1 MDGRGAKSLD
11 FSGVREVVPAS
22 LPLQEPNQVHSQ
34 QAFQRWVPPQINRLQ
49 YRDDE
54 AVFRRVRGIL
64 NKLTPDKFEKLCH
77 ELLSVG
83 IETKYI
89 LKGVILLVFEK
100 ALDEPKYSS
109 MYAQLCLR
117 LSEEAPNFDDPGKT
131 GNSTFRRL
139 LLKQCEEEFNNRTKA
154 SQAFDTK
161 DGPLTPEEEEQRSN
175 TKRKV
180 LGNIRFIGEL
190 ARYDMLHEAIVHK
203 CIKQL
208 LDKKKRATVAD
219 MSESMECLCY
229 LMRTVGPILDI
240 PKAKPLMDQYFERI
254 QQLLGRSDFPV
265 RIRFMIE
272 DVIDLRNAKWVPRKS
287 AHEIGPKVIQQIRQE
302 AWQGH
307 GGRPGYPV
315 AAHGHMPR
323 NTPPHAHGNWMNRA
337 MGGGGGRMS
346 DPPQSRG
353 MNDVFV
359 TDNGFR
365 PSGPRFDDFS
375 PGGMPSD
382 RSGFGLRYDDDD
394 FSQFAPR
401 DPWADLSTKHSTMPF
416 NSMMPKPAGGA
427 GWRPTSRQ
435 NHISSDGEISLRPA
449 RDSMAAPQRPGFGG
463 RSQTPPAQK
472 PLDPLNRAAAPPI
485 MEKAKKPN
493 KQQAASTADLNKQV
507 ENIVANFLESKDID
521 VATRAVK
528 DIKGPRYLTSL
539 VSQLL
544 TASLHTEDG
553 ECFNKLFASLHKSQ
567 LLTVDVLIKGVSG
580 VLEQHHD
587 REEDELKIK
596 KQMAQFM
603 ANAVTQEIL
612 NLIDV
617 SSVTE
622 NGNFYPTLLLC
633 LKELETLKG
642 QEWLVKEFT
651 GSKLDLLSSLPE
663 EHRTSENFMSILE
676 KQNLVFLFPLLHIQ
690 ADLYSKVEEDPSVTA
705 VYKWVKDNVDSS
717 WHTDSEFINV
727 LTTCLLKYT
736 TKDSTLAEGV
746 DTAQAPDKDLLEKEK
761 ATLKKLLPLV
771 EKFVHEKS
779 VLQVSVLYA
788 LQVFCHSHNF
798 PKGMLLRMFV
808 LLYDTEVV
816 EEEAF
821 LKWKEDV
828 SEKHPGKGKA
838 LFQVNAWLTWLET
851 ADEEGTDS
859 EAE

>member
-1 MDGRGAKSLD
+1 
-11 FSGVREVVPAS
+11 
-22 LPLQEPNQVHSQ
+22 
-34 QAFQRWVPPQINRLQ
+34 
-49 YRDDE
+49 
-54 AVFRRVRGIL
+54 
-64 NKLTPDKFEKLCH
+64 
-77 ELLSVG
+77 
-83 IETKYI
+83 
-89 LKGVILLVFEK
+89 
-100 ALDEPKYSS
+100 

-190 ARYDMLHEAIVHK
+190 AKYDMLHEAIVHK

-208 LDKKKRATVAD
+208 LDKKKRATMAD
-219 MSESMECLCY
+219 LSESMECLCH
-229 LMRTVGPILDI
+229 LMRTVGPRLDI

-254 QQLLGRSDFPV
+254 QQLLDRSDFPV

-272 DVIDLRNAKWVPRKS
+272 DVIDLRSAKWIPRKS
-287 AHEIGPKVIQQIRQE
+287 AHEASPKMIQQIRQE

-307 GGRPGYPV
+307 GSRPGYPV
-315 AAHGHMPR
+315 PAHGHMPR
-323 NTPPHAHGNWMNRA
+323 NTPPHAHSNWMNRG
-337 MGGGGGRMS
+337 MGGGGGGRMS
-346 DPPQSRG
+346 EHTHSRG

-365 PSGPRFDDFS
+365 PSGPRFDEFGS
-375 PGGMPSD
+375 GGVPE
-382 RSGFGLRYDDDD
+382 RAGFGLRYNEDDYN
-394 FSQFAPR
+394 QFAPR
-401 DPWADLSTKHSTMPF
+401 DPWADLSTKHSTTPPSHF
-416 NSMMPKPAGGA
+416 TARPGGGGGGG

-435 NHISSDGEISLRPA
+435 NHMNSDGEISLRPA
-449 RDSMAAPQRPGFGG
+449 RDSMAASQRPSVTGG

-472 PLDPLNRAAAPPI
+472 PLDPLNRATAPPI
-485 MEKAKKPN
+485 IEKAKKQN
-493 KQQAASTADLNKQV
+493 KPAPTTADLMKQV
-507 ENIVANFLESKDID
+507 ESIVADFLESKDID
-521 VATRAVK
+521 AATKAAK
-528 DIKGPRYLTSL
+528 DIKGQRYLTSL

-544 TASLHTEDG
+544 TACLDTEDS
-553 ECFNKLFASLHKSQ
+553 ECFSQLFASLHKSQ
-567 LLTVDVLIKGVSG
+567 LLTADVFIKGVSS
-580 VLEQHHD
+580 VLEKNRD
-587 REEDELKIK
+587 TEEEVKVK
-596 KQMAQFM
+596 KQMAQFI
-603 ANAVTQEIL
+603 AKAVTQEIL
-612 NLIDV
+612 NLIEV
-617 SSVTE
+617 SSITE

-642 QEWLVKEFT
+642 QEWLIKEFT
-651 GSKLDLLSSLPE
+651 DSKLDLQSSLPE
-663 EHRTSENFMSILE
+663 EDRTSEKFMSILE
-676 KQNLVFLFPLLHIQ
+676 KQSLVFLFPLLHIQ
-690 ADLYSKVEEDPSVTA
+690 ADLYSKIEEDPSVTA
-705 VYKWVKDNVDSS
+705 IYKWVKDNVNSS
-717 WHTDSEFINV
+717 WHTNPEFINV
-727 LTTCLLKYT
+727 LTTCLLKYA
-736 TKDSTLAEGV
+736 TKDSTLAESL
-746 DTAQAPDKDLLEKEK
+746 DPSQAPEKDLLEKEK
-761 ATLKKLLPLV
+761 STLKKLLPLV

-779 VLQVSVLYA
+779 HLQVSVLYA

-828 SEKHPGKGKA
+828 SEKYPGKGKA
-838 LFQVNAWLTWLET
+838 LFQVNSWLTWLET